1 MSELDTIYLSTTLS
15 PPVVRAGIPTEQ
27 HRALKHMDWA
37 SQSLNGVA
45 YPIRFSQVGTQQ
57 PVR

>member
-37 SQSLNGVA
+37 SQSLNGVL
-45 YPIRFSQVGTQQ
+45 YPIRFS
-57 PVR
+57 